1 MRNYLVMALL
11 GSLIIVGCGKNN
23 STIKLKQ
30 GTPAYELAENLASK
44 LPYLDPKKNNPLI
57 STKDFVVT
65 TGEVIQVIYNNAGNR
80 ASQLKDMDTSR
91 VKGILM
97 QNAQHLADQ
106 RLVLNEAQKEGFRI
120 SDATV
125 DSVMELQY
133 QYSGGKEK
141 FLEMLKTN
149 GIDIQVVETGIR
161 DMTIFGEFLDKTLA
175 KAILPSEEELQ
186 QAYAEYTSKDIATV
200 QHILL
205 LTQGKSDAEKQQI
218 RQKMVDILAQA
229 KAGAD
234 FSELAKTYS
243 EDPGSKDKGGLYEN
257 FGRGVMVKPF
267 EDAAFSVPIGEISD
281 VVETQYGYH
290 ILKVLARNNFKTFD
304 EYRPELE
311 KQLSNKHKPQA
322 YQDYMAKLKEAQ
334 AYKVINF

>member
-1 MRNYLVMALL
+1 MRQVIVVALFCGL
-11 GSLIIVGCGKNN
+11 LIAGCGKNN
-23 STIKLKQ
+23 STVKLKK
-30 GTPAYELAENLASK
+30 GTPAYELAKNLATK
-44 LPYLDPKKNNPLI
+44 LPYLDPQKNNPLI
-57 STKDFVVT
+57 STKDFVVS
-65 TGEVIQVIYNNAGNR
+65 TGEVIQVIFNNAGNR
-80 ASQLKDMDTSR
+80 SSQLKDMDTSR
-91 VKGILM
+91 VKSILM

-106 RLVLNEAQKEGFRI
+106 RLVLNEARKEGFKI

-125 DSVMELQY
+125 DSVMEMQY

-149 GIDIQVVETGIR
+149 GIDIQVVENGIR

-175 KAILPSEEELQ
+175 KTIMPSEEELQ
-186 QAYAEYTSKDIATV
+186 QAYADYTSKDIATV

-218 RQKMVDILAQA
+218 RQKMVGILAQA

-234 FSELAKTYS
+234 FSELAKSYS

-267 EDAAFSVPIGEISD
+267 EDAAFSVPIGEISNI
-281 VVETQYGYH
+281 VETQYGYH

-311 KQLSNKHKPQA
+311 KQLSNKHKPEA
-322 YQDYMAKLKEAQ
+322 YKNYMAKLKETQ
-334 AYKVINF
+334 EYKVINF